1 MNMKHDLEKNYFEY
15 LAKLVL
21 EATMP
26 DTYQNIQLQDKP
38 DLLTGNNEGIEV
50 TRLFFKNAGKSAGF
64 FDKIKEKNIS
74 ELDPKSVERFEKL
87 GNKLIYYKGKVAA
100 YIPEAVWV
108 YPELLQRAYREKLLK
123 LQHYKPCAANSLFV
137 FSTVFDYYEERDIK
151 EFAIWAEQESL
162 QYIRKFSTVFVFEYT
177 ALYICDVK
185 SACAKTITLDHDTV
199 TSWCAKAKEF
209 AMR

>member
-1 MNMKHDLEKNYFEY
+1 
-15 LAKLVL
+15 
-21 EATMP
+21 MP

-38 DLLTGNNEGIEV
+38 DLLTGKNEGIEV
-50 TRLFFKNAGKSAGF
+50 TRLFFKNAGKSAGLF
-64 FDKIKEKNIS
+64 KNIKEKNIS
-74 ELDPKSVERFEKL
+74 ELDPKSVDCFEKL
-87 GNKLIYYKGKVAA
+87 GNKLICHKGIVAA
-100 YIPEAVWV
+100 YVPEAVWV
-108 YPELLQRAYREKLLK
+108 YPELLQRAYREKLLR
-123 LQHYKPCAANSLFV
+123 LQHYKPCIANSLFV
-137 FSTVFDYYEERDIK
+137 FSPLFDYYEERDIK

-209 AMR
+209 ATR

>member
-1 MNMKHDLEKNYFEY
+1 MNMKHNLEKNYFEY

-21 EATMP
+21 EDTIP

-38 DLLTGNNEGIEV
+38 DLLTGKNEGIEV

-64 FDKIKEKNIS
+64 FNKIKEKNIS
-74 ELDPKSVERFEKL
+74 ELDPKSVECFEKL
-87 GNKLIYYKGKVAA
+87 GNKLICHKGIVAA
-100 YIPEAVWV
+100 YVPEAVWV
-108 YPELLQRAYREKLLK
+108 YPELLQRAYREKLLR
-123 LQHYKPCAANSLFV
+123 LQHYKPCITNSLFV
-137 FSTVFDYYEERDIK
+137 FSPLFDYYEERDIK

-162 QYIRKFSTVFVFEYT
+162 QYIRRFSTVFVFEYT

-185 SACAKTITLDHDTV
+185 SACAKTITLKHDTV

-209 AMR
+209 ATR

>member
-1 MNMKHDLEKNYFEY
+1 MKHNVEKNYFEY
-15 LAKLVL
+15 LAKLAL

-38 DLLTGNNEGIEV
+38 DLLTGKNEGIEV

-64 FDKIKEKNIS
+64 FNKIKEKDIS
-74 ELDPKSVERFEKL
+74 ELDPKSVERFENL
-87 GNKLIYYKGKVAA
+87 GNMLMCNKGTVAA
-100 YIPEAVWV
+100 YVSEAVWV

-123 LQHYKPCAANSLFV
+123 LQHYKPCVSNSLFV
-137 FSTVFDYYEERDIK
+137 FSSFDYYEDRDIK

-162 QYIRKFSTVFVFEYT
+162 QYIRRFSTVYVFEYT